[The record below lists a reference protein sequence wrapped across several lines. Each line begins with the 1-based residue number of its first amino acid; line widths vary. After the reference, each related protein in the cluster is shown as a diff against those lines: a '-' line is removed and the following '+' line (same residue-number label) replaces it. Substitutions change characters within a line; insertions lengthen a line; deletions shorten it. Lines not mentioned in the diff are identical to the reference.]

1 MIYLKKKKTV
11 LSYYF
16 PSLLIF
22 QGGGG
27 LVHQL
32 RKSYSLTDLNSD
44 EPDYG
49 ADLREIT
56 NDTGMLD
63 IIFGNFPHF

>member
-1 MIYLKKKKTV
+1 M
-11 LSYYF
+11 
-16 PSLLIF
+16 
-22 QGGGG
+22 
-27 LVHQL
+27 VHQL

-56 NDTGMLD
+56 NDTGMSYDFLEYFQIFNGSLKNYFL
-63 IIFGNFPHF
+63 IIQHQYSMI

>member
-1 MIYLKKKKTV
+1 M
-11 LSYYF
+11 
-16 PSLLIF
+16 
-22 QGGGG
+22 
-27 LVHQL
+27 VHQL

-63 IIFGNFPHF
+63 IIFGKFPHFKGSLKSYFLIIQHQYSMI